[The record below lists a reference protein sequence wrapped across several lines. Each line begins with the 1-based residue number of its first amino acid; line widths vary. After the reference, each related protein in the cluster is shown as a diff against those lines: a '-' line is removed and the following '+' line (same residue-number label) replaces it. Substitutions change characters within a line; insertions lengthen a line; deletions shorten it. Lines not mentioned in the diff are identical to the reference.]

1 MNQKTEKYGYS
12 FLKIGL
18 SENAF
23 VNSIV
28 FVLQDTTIKKYKYK
42 KYRYK
47 V

>member
-12 FLKIGL
+12 FLKISL

-23 VNSIV
+23 VKSIII
-28 FVLQDTTIKKYKYK
+28 VLQDMPYQE
-42 KYRYK
+42 